1 MKRLPSVSP
10 GLLIEIDQHYFFFF
24 QISESFIVM
33 SQKQSAQLEI
43 IVIQIQYVN
52 QVSLKKKSE
61 ANRMSLSVKIVY
73 FASSSADIY

>member
-1 MKRLPSVSP
+1 
-10 GLLIEIDQHYFFFF
+10 
-24 QISESFIVM
+24 M